1 MDNKK
6 SSENKSTQ
14 GNCEYDNDPV
24 FRQGIAIVS
33 KNKKYGAIM
42 VGGKEIVPPIYDALS
57 DFVDGFATAKYRNEE
72 RTINLSGQIQV
83 KKGEEY
89 VFLPQEYD
97 WGHDF
102 VDNICI
108 VEKIDKQINWQAVGR
123 LGIISVKKNPNSTEF
138 SFEDLLPCE
147 YSSIRLLKDGFF
159 LIVKDNRYGLI
170 NSDGKIIAETK
181 YCQITIVA
189 EKYFQLD
196 AIEPYLKLNHNYCI
210 IDEKG
215 DPMTPYNCS
224 EIKHISINNM
234 DYWIV
239 SEGEFKGVYC
249 NNSQIIPVFYKEIKQ
264 LSDSFECIRFDEEIV
279 KYNLYGQVVL
289 NYSGSQ
295 IVFPSDCSIVLD
307 SPIGLFRASKDR
319 RWGII
324 NQKKEWVVPNKYVY
338 IYPFQNGYAKIIE
351 GVLGGSAFSDDDIF
365 KDCYC
370 GLIDTIGNEVLPTEY
385 NELSYIDGYW
395 IVCKDYKY
403 GLLSSSLSEI
413 IPPTYSKMEHLKNGF
428 FIVTQ
433 DGDKLLIDNTGKEIL
448 APASFDEIELFGDSF
463 FKLIYNK
470 AGCFDRDWISIV
482 NQNGKTIV
490 EYDDYREITYL
501 GDGLMVLDKRY
512 DGKYLVNFQGE
523 RIYEWS
529 YDEIKKRDNGLFSLR
544 SKKRWGVGD
553 VSGNIIIDIEYLDE
567 IVFDN
572 DTATIR
578 VDEIIR
584 LDEPSYKQK
593 INREGTVIVHDGEK
607 EIELPKG
614 VYWGT
619 DFTNGISIIRRKRE
633 RYSERNI
640 IGVADVNGNIII
652 PAKYEE
658 IRLLSNNTILVKAN
672 DCCGMLDLNRYE
684 LSYPGRR
691 WSIFPS
697 ILSLVNYNA
706 EESEFDINC
715 YGLYD
720 IEGKVIFPPIFSLIN
735 FIAED
740 RIRVCWNVNI
750 AKEWNNTG
758 YTPGLC
764 DEKESIIKF
773 LEGYRATLCNSKGE
787 IVCDKE
793 YLYVGKFINQYAPA
807 YKEIN
812 VEDGKIRYRMGGV
825 IDVTGKTV
833 IEPKYDVIIPYK
845 DSQYIKVRK
854 GEKFGIID
862 YANNTILMPVYDVI
876 VLSGNSQYV
885 RISKDGKVG
894 IADLQSKKER
904 IFEDINIQRN
914 DKVDSHGR
922 CAYSEDT
929 EDGTW
934 GVISIDGLVVPSGK
948 YKSVRLLDNGLIMVS
963 NQSEHCP
970 FMSLYGLLDKQ
981 GNEILPI
988 KYTNISSFDN
998 NRAKICIG
1006 GKCDESEEI
1015 IDGEWGVVDN
1025 TGKIIVDCKYDS
1037 ITLYENGIIKISD
1050 NSGEI
1055 PEFGLLDEN
1064 GKEIVPI
1071 KYSSISSFVNGR
1083 AVVRFGAVKEVDEI
1097 AVQALGKEITG
1108 GKWGVIDV
1116 GGNVIIKEIYVSSI
1130 DDISMLNNG
1139 LMKVRVDYLDG
1150 SFEQYSHYGLLDKT
1164 GNEILPTTYSY
1175 ISDFRDGLARVCKE
1189 VAQDFDTVERW
1200 GIIDSTGKFIKECK
1214 FTREEVN
1221 GETDE
1226 NNDKEFRAP
1235 SVIMSDMVKREEP
1248 LYADCYEDY
1257 SYDDDNSGYRKYGG
1271 YNGYDDN
1278 TIDEAFG
1285 GDPSLTWNVD

>member
-24 FRQGIAIVS
+24 FLQGIAIVS

-97 WGHDF
+97 WGNDF

-108 VEKIDKQINWQAVGR
+108 VEKIYRQINWQTVGQF
-123 LGIISVKKNPNSTEF
+123 GIISVKNNPNSTEI
-138 SFEDLLPCE
+138 SFEVLLSCE
-147 YSSIRLLKDGFF
+147 YSSIRPLKDGFF
-159 LIVKDNRYGLI
+159 LIVKDSRCGLI

-370 GLIDTIGNEVLPTEY
+370 GLIDTIGNVVLPTEY

-578 VDEIIR
+578 VDETI
-584 LDEPSYKQK
+584 LADEASFSCEQK
-593 INREGTVIVHDGEK
+593 VNREGVVIVHDGEK

-619 DFTNGISIIRRKRE
+619 DFSNGISIVRGKRDS
-633 RYSERNI
+633 YYKRNV

-652 PAKYEE
+652 PAKYTK
-658 IRLLSNNTILVKAN
+658 ISLLSNNTIRVIDE
-672 DCCGMLDLNRYE
+672 DCCGVEE
-684 LSYPGRR
+684 LTC
-691 WSIFPS
+691 F
-697 ILSLVNYNA
+697 
-706 EESEFDINC
+706 
-715 YGLYD
+715 GLYD
-720 IEGKVIFPPIFSLIN
+720 LMGNCIFPPIFTSIK
-735 FIAED
+735 FVAED
-740 RIRVCWNVNI
+740 RVRVCWNINI
-750 AKEWNNTG
+750 AKEWNNAG
-758 YTPGLC
+758 YIPGLC
-764 DEKESIIKF
+764 EEKDKQSVQF
-773 LEGYRATLCNSKGE
+773 LEGYRAALCNSKGE
-787 IVCDKE
+787 MVSDKE

-807 YKEIN
+807 YKEIK
-812 VEDGKIRYRMGGV
+812 VEDEKVRCRMGGV
-825 IDVTGKTV
+825 IDVTGKT
-833 IEPKYDVIIPYK
+833 IIIPQYDTIKLIK
-845 DSQYIKVRK
+845 DIPYIVVWKGGKV
-854 GEKFGIID
+854 GIID
-862 YANNTILMPVYDVI
+862 YSNKIILEPIYDA
-876 VLSGNSQYV
+876 LQKLGNSHFARV
-885 RISKDGKVG
+885 KKDGKIG
-894 IADLQSKKER
+894 IVDLQSKRER
-904 IFEDINIQRN
+904 FFEGLNIQRTGR
-914 DKVDSHGR
+914 VDSLGR
-922 CAYSEDT
+922 CAYSE
-929 EDGTW
+929 ESEKGTW
-934 GVISIDGLVVPSGK
+934 GVMSIDGIVVPTGK
-948 YKSVRLLDNGLIMVS
+948 YKGVKLLDNGLIRVS
-963 NQSEHCP
+963 VPSENRP
-970 FMSLYGLLDKQ
+970 EKPLYGLLDKH
-981 GNEILPI
+981 GKEILPI
-988 KYTNISSFDN
+988 IYTKISSFEN
-998 NRAKICIG
+998 NRAEICLG
-1006 GKCDESEEI
+1006 GKYDENDEI
-1015 IDGEWGVVDN
+1015 KNGKWGVIDI
-1025 TGKIIVDCKYDS
+1025 TGKIIVECKFD
-1037 ITLYENGIIKISD
+1037 GIWIIGDGTIEVSD
-1050 NSGEI
+1050 KSGEI
-1055 PEFGLLDEN
+1055 PVYGLMDEN
-1064 GKEIVPI
+1064 GNEVLPI
-1071 KYSSISSFVNGR
+1071 KYSSLSSFVNGR
-1083 AVVRFGAVKEVDEI
+1083 AAVRIGGHKVDETEATYEQQRGVSGGKWSVIDKNGNAILDEITISYGTIDDINLQDNGLMIVKEVWRNDSY
-1097 AVQALGKEITG
+1097 
-1108 GKWGVIDV
+1108 
-1116 GGNVIIKEIYVSSI
+1116 YVVS
-1130 DDISMLNNG
+1130 
-1139 LMKVRVDYLDG
+1139 
-1150 SFEQYSHYGLLDKT
+1150 EYGLLDEN
-1164 GNEILPTTYSY
+1164 GNEILPVRYSF
-1175 ISDFRDGLARVCKE
+1175 IGNFKDGLALVCLSEEYDWDEEGRAK
-1189 VAQDFDTVERW
+1189 ERW
-1200 GIIDSTGKFIKECK
+1200 GIIDSKGKFIKECK
-1214 FTREEVN
+1214 YTWEEVY

-1226 NNDKEFRAP
+1226 NNDNKEFQAP
-1235 SVIMSDMVKREEP
+1235 SVVLSDTVECDDY
-1248 LYADCYEDY
+1248 LYYGSYERDT
-1257 SYDDDNSGYRKYGG
+1257 YDDDNSGYRKYGG

-1278 TIDEAFG
+1278 TIDEAFE
-1285 GDPSLTWNVD
+1285 GDPSLTWNND

>member
-1 MDNKK
+1 M
-6 SSENKSTQ
+6 
-14 GNCEYDNDPV
+14 
-24 FRQGIAIVS
+24 
-33 KNKKYGAIM
+33 
-42 VGGKEIVPPIYDALS
+42 
-57 DFVDGFATAKYRNEE
+57 
-72 RTINLSGQIQV
+72 
-83 KKGEEY
+83 
-89 VFLPQEYD
+89 
-97 WGHDF
+97 
-102 VDNICI
+102 
-108 VEKIDKQINWQAVGR
+108 
-123 LGIISVKKNPNSTEF
+123 
-138 SFEDLLPCE
+138 
-147 YSSIRLLKDGFF
+147 
-159 LIVKDNRYGLI
+159 
-170 NSDGKIIAETK
+170 
-181 YCQITIVA
+181 
-189 EKYFQLD
+189 
-196 AIEPYLKLNHNYCI
+196 
-210 IDEKG
+210 
-215 DPMTPYNCS
+215 
-224 EIKHISINNM
+224 
-234 DYWIV
+234 
-239 SEGEFKGVYC
+239 
-249 NNSQIIPVFYKEIKQ
+249 
-264 LSDSFECIRFDEEIV
+264 
-279 KYNLYGQVVL
+279 
-289 NYSGSQ
+289 
-295 IVFPSDCSIVLD
+295 
-307 SPIGLFRASKDR
+307 
-319 RWGII
+319 
-324 NQKKEWVVPNKYVY
+324 
-338 IYPFQNGYAKIIE
+338 
-351 GVLGGSAFSDDDIF
+351 LGGSAFSDDDIF

-370 GLIDTIGNEVLPTEY
+370 GLIDTIGNVVLPTEY

-413 IPPTYSKMEHLKNGF
+413 VPPTYSKMEHLKNGF

-448 APASFDEIELFGDSF
+448 APASFDEIELFGDTF
-463 FKLIYNK
+463 FKLIKYCGYGHSDNDK
-470 AGCFDRDWISIV
+470 NISII
-482 NQNGKTIV
+482 NQNGETIV
-490 EYDDYREITYL
+490 DYGAYQGATYL
-501 GDGLMVLDKRY
+501 NDGLIKLYGM
-512 DGKYLVNFQGE
+512 GGGQALVNFQGE

-812 VEDGKIRYRMGGV
+812 VEDEKIRYRMGGV
-825 IDVTGKTV
+825 IDVTGKTI
-833 IEPKYDVIIPYK
+833 IEPKYDVIILHK
-845 DSQYIKVRK
+845 NSQYITVRE
-854 GEKFGIID
+854 GDKFGVID
-862 YANNTILMPVYDVI
+862 YANNIILMPVYDDI
-876 VLSGNSQYV
+876 KFSDNSQYA
-885 RISKDGKVG
+885 RITKGGKVG
-894 IADLQSKKER
+894 IVDLQSKKER
-904 IFEDINIQRN
+904 IFEDINVQRKG
-914 DKVDSHGR
+914 KVDSHGR
-922 CAYSEDT
+922 CAYSEDI

-948 YKSVRLLDNGLIMVS
+948 YRDINLLDNGLIKVS
-963 NQSEHCP
+963 RQSERLTFKP
-970 FMSLYGLLDKQ
+970 LYGLLNDN
-981 GNEILPI
+981 GEEILPLE
-988 KYTNISSFDN
+988 YTYISSFYS
-998 NRAKICIG
+998 NRAKICVG
-1006 GKCDESEEI
+1006 GKYDE
-1015 IDGEWGVVDN
+1015 DGEIKYGKWGVIDN
-1025 TGKIIVDCKYDS
+1025 TGRLVVDCKYDS
-1037 ITLYENGIIKISD
+1037 ITLCENGVIKVS
-1050 NSGEI
+1050 NSSGEI
-1055 PEFGLLDEN
+1055 DEIPEYGLFDEN
-1064 GKEIVPI
+1064 GNEILSI
-1071 KYSSISSFVNGR
+1071 KYSSISSFINRR
-1083 AVVRFGAVKEVDEI
+1083 AVVRFGAVKEVNEI
-1097 AVQALGKEITG
+1097 AVHAHRRETTG
-1108 GKWGVIDV
+1108 SKWGVIDV
-1116 GGNVIIKEIYVSSI
+1116 GGNVIIKEISVSSI
-1130 DDISMLNNG
+1130 DDIDILSNG
-1139 LMKVRVDYLDG
+1139 LMRVRVDHLGWSG
-1150 SFEQYSHYGLLDKT
+1150 SVERYSYGLLDNS
-1164 GNEILPTTYSY
+1164 GNEILQTIYSY
-1175 ISDFRDGLARVCKE
+1175 ISDFRDGLATICAVDEIDWDEEGATK
-1189 VAQDFDTVERW
+1189 ERW

-1214 FTREEVN
+1214 YTWEEVN
-1221 GETDE
+1221 GGTHE
-1226 NNDKEFRAP
+1226 NNDNKEFQVP
-1235 SVIMSDMVKREEP
+1235 SVILSDVIECDDH
-1248 LYADCYEDY
+1248 LYDGSYERDT
-1257 SYDDDNSGYRKYGG
+1257 YDDDYSGYGKYGG

-1285 GDPSLTWNVD
+1285 GDPSLTWNID

>member
-6 SSENKSTQ
+6 SSENKLTQ

-42 VGGKEIVPPIYDALS
+42 VGGNEIVPPIYDALS

-249 NNSQIIPVFYKEIKQ
+249 NNSQIIPMFYKEIKQ

-338 IYPFQNGYAKIIE
+338 IYPFQNGYAIIIE
-351 GVLGGSAFSDDDIF
+351 GVPEGSAFPDDDIF

-370 GLIDTIGNEVLPTEY
+370 GLIDTIGNVVLPTEY
-385 NELSYIDGYW
+385 NELSYIDGCW

-413 IPPTYSKMEHLKNGF
+413 VPPTYSKMEHLKNGL
-428 FIVTQ
+428 FIVAQ

-448 APASFDEIELFGDSF
+448 APGSFDEIELFGESF
-463 FKLIYNK
+463 LKLTKHNWYSDNDK
-470 AGCFDRDWISIV
+470 ISIV
-482 NQNGKTIV
+482 NQNGITIA
-490 EYDDYREITYL
+490 EYEYCREISYL
-501 GDGLMVLDKRY
+501 GDGLIYLDIRH
-512 DGKYLVNFQGE
+512 DEKYLVNFQGK
-523 RIYEWS
+523 RIYERS
-529 YDEIKKRDNGLFSLR
+529 YDEIKKREDGLFSLR
-544 SKKRWGVGD
+544 NKNRWGVGD
-553 VSGNIIIDIEYLDE
+553 VSGNIIIDTEYLDE

-572 DTATIR
+572 DAATIR
-578 VDEIIR
+578 VDETIR
-584 LDEPSYKQK
+584 PDGSSYSCEQK
-593 INREGTVIVHDGEK
+593 VNREGTIIVHDGEK
-607 EIELPKG
+607 EIELPKC

-619 DFTNGISIIRRKRE
+619 NFTNGISIVRRKKDS
-633 RYSERNI
+633 YDERNI
-640 IGVADVNGNIII
+640 IGVADVHKNIII
-652 PAKYEE
+652 PTKYEE

-672 DCCGMLDLNRYE
+672 DCCGMLDLNRHG
-684 LSYPGRR
+684 LSVSEGRFVFPP
-691 WSIFPS
+691 IF
-697 ILSLVNYNA
+697 SLVNYSA
-706 EESEFDINC
+706 RERIFDINC
-715 YGLYD
+715 YGIYD
-720 IEGKVIFPPIFSLIN
+720 LKGNVIFPPIFSLIN
-735 FIAED
+735 YIAED

-764 DEKESIIKF
+764 EEKKTLIKF

-787 IVCDKE
+787 IVCDKD
-793 YLYVGKFINQYAPA
+793 YLYVGNFINQYAPA
-807 YKEIN
+807 YKEIY
-812 VEDGKIRYRMGGV
+812 VENGRIRYRMGGV

-833 IEPKYDVIIPYK
+833 IEPKNDGITLYK
-845 DSQYIKVRK
+845 DSQYIKVRE
-854 GEKFGIID
+854 GDKFGLID
-862 YANNTILMPVYDVI
+862 YANNTILKPIYDDI
-876 VLSGNSQYV
+876 GLSNNSQYA
-885 RISKDGKVG
+885 RTLKDGKVG
-894 IADLQSKKER
+894 ITDLQSKKER
-904 IFEDINIQRN
+904 IFEDINIQRQGG
-914 DKVDSHGR
+914 VDTHKGY
-922 CAYSEDT
+922 ADINDT
-929 EDGTW
+929 EDG
-934 GVISIDGLVVPSGK
+934 IIDGIVVVSSRQYEGFK
-948 YKSVRLLDNGLIMVS
+948 LLDNGLIKVS
-963 NQSEHCP
+963 KRSEECP
-970 FMSLYGLLDKQ
+970 FKLFGLLNDH
-981 GNEILPI
+981 GEEILPL
-988 KYTNISSFDN
+988 KYTVITSFDN
-998 NRAKICIG
+998 NRAKICVG
-1006 GKCDESEEI
+1006 GKYDENGGI
-1015 IDGEWGVVDN
+1015 KNGKWGVIDDAGRIV
-1025 TGKIIVDCKYDS
+1025 VDCKYDS
-1037 ITLYENGIIKISD
+1037 ITLYENGVIKVLN

-1055 PEFGLLDEN
+1055 PELGLLNEC
-1064 GKEIVPI
+1064 G
-1071 KYSSISSFVNGR
+1071 
-1083 AVVRFGAVKEVDEI
+1083 DEI
-1097 AVQALGKEITG
+1097 LPIN
-1108 GKWGVIDV
+1108 DD
-1116 GGNVIIKEIYVSSI
+1116 I
-1130 DDISMLNNG
+1130 DDVWMLSNG
-1139 LMKVRVDYLDG
+1139 LMKVRVWSY
-1150 SFEQYSHYGLLDKT
+1150 YGLLDRT
-1164 GNEILPTTYSY
+1164 GNEILPTIYSY
-1175 ISDFRDGLARVCKE
+1175 ISDFRDGLATICAGEEMDWDEE
-1189 VAQDFDTVERW
+1189 VATKKRW

-1214 FTREEVN
+1214 YTWEEVY

-1226 NNDKEFRAP
+1226 NNVKEFRAP
-1235 SVIMSDMVKREEP
+1235 FVIMTDKVKCDEP

-1257 SYDDDNSGYRKYGG
+1257 SYDDDYSGYSKYGG

-1278 TIDEAFG
+1278 TIDEAFE
-1285 GDPSLTWNVD
+1285 GDPSLTWNID